1 MNNIKILIIED
12 ESIVALDIKRI
23 VKKFGYEVTDTVTNF
38 ESAINSVKK
47 NRPDI
52 ILSDINLNSDKDGID
67 IIETIH
73 KVEFIP
79 TIYITA
85 YSDEFTI
92 QRAIKTNPM
101 GYILKPFRKEDIKST
116 LLLTLF
122 KLQNEKVEKNVSHI
136 KLSDGYFYDLKN
148 ETLYYK
154 TKPIKLSIK
163 ERQLLTI
170 LVEARGN
177 IVSFSD
183 LEYLLWPDAPVSD
196 SALRTLVYRLRTKLE
211 YKCIETISSIGC
223 KILNSS

>member
-12 ESIVALDIKRI
+12 ETIVALDIKRI
-23 VKKFGYEVTDTVTNF
+23 VKSLGYEVTDTVTNF
-38 ESAINSVKK
+38 ESAINSVEK
-47 NRPDI
+47 NRPNI
-52 ILSDINLNSDKDGID
+52 ILSDINLNSDKNGID
-67 IIETIH
+67 IIETIQ
-73 KVEFIP
+73 KKDFIP

-85 YSDEFTI
+85 YSDELTI

-101 GYILKPFRKEDIKST
+101 GYILKPFRKDDIKSA
-116 LLLTLF
+116 LLLTIY
-122 KLQNEKVEKNVSHI
+122 KLQNEKIEKNSSFI
-136 KLSDGYFYDLKN
+136 KLNDGYFYDLKN
-148 ETLYYK
+148 ETLYYN

-170 LVEARGN
+170 LVEAKGN

-183 LEYLLWPDAPVSD
+183 LEYLLWPDAPVSN
-196 SALRTLVYRLRTKLE
+196 SSLRTLVYRLRTKLE

>member
-1 MNNIKILIIED
+1 MNNTKILIIED
-12 ESIVALDIKRI
+12 ETIVALDIKRI
-23 VKKFGYEVTDTVTNF
+23 VKSLGYEVTDTVTNF
-38 ESAINSVKK
+38 ESAINSVEK

-52 ILSDINLNSDKDGID
+52 ILSDINLNSDKNGID
-67 IIETIH
+67 IIETIQ
-73 KVEFIP
+73 KKDFIP

-85 YSDEFTI
+85 YSDELTI

-101 GYILKPFRKEDIKST
+101 GYILKPFRKEDIKSA
-116 LLLTLF
+116 LLLTIY
-122 KLQNEKVEKNVSHI
+122 KLQNEKIEKNSSFI
-136 KLSDGYFYDLKN
+136 KLNDGYFYDLKN
-148 ETLYYK
+148 ETLYYN

-170 LVEARGN
+170 LVEAKGN

-183 LEYLLWPDAPVSD
+183 LEYLLWPDAPVSN
-196 SALRTLVYRLRTKLE
+196 SSLRTLVYRLRTKLE

>member
-1 MNNIKILIIED
+1 MNNTKILIIED
-12 ESIVALDIKRI
+12 ETIVALDIKRI
-23 VKKFGYEVTDTVTNF
+23 VKNLGYEVTDTVTNF
-38 ESAINSVKK
+38 ESAINSVEK

-52 ILSDINLNSDKDGID
+52 ILSDINLNSDKNGID
-67 IIETIH
+67 IIETIQ
-73 KVEFIP
+73 KKDFIP

-85 YSDEFTI
+85 YSDELTI

-101 GYILKPFRKEDIKST
+101 GYILKPFRKEDIKSA
-116 LLLTLF
+116 LLLTIY
-122 KLQNEKVEKNVSHI
+122 KLQNEKIEKNSSFI
-136 KLSDGYFYDLKN
+136 KLNDGYFYDLKN
-148 ETLYYK
+148 ETLYYN

-170 LVEARGN
+170 LVEAKGN

-183 LEYLLWPDAPVSD
+183 LEYLLWPDAPVSN
-196 SALRTLVYRLRTKLE
+196 SSLRTLVYRLRTKLE

>member
-1 MNNIKILIIED
+1 MNNTKILIIED
-12 ESIVALDIKRI
+12 ETIVALDIKRI
-23 VKKFGYEVTDTVTNF
+23 VKNLGYEVTDTVTNF
-38 ESAINSVKK
+38 ESAINSVEK

-52 ILSDINLNSDKDGID
+52 ILSDINLNSDKNGID
-67 IIETIH
+67 IIETIQ
-73 KVEFIP
+73 KKDFIP

-85 YSDEFTI
+85 YSDELTI

-101 GYILKPFRKEDIKST
+101 GYILKPFRKDDIKSA
-116 LLLTLF
+116 LLLTIY
-122 KLQNEKVEKNVSHI
+122 KLQNEKIEKNSSFI
-136 KLSDGYFYDLKN
+136 KLNDGYFYDLKN
-148 ETLYYK
+148 ETLYYN

-170 LVEARGN
+170 LVEAKGN

-183 LEYLLWPDAPVSD
+183 LEYLLWPDAPVSN
-196 SALRTLVYRLRTKLE
+196 SSLRTLVYRLRTKLE

>member
-1 MNNIKILIIED
+1 MNNTKILIIED
-12 ESIVALDIKRI
+12 ETIVALDIKRI
-23 VKKFGYEVTDTVTNF
+23 VKNLGYEVTDTVTNF
-38 ESAINSVKK
+38 ESAINSVEK

-52 ILSDINLNSDKDGID
+52 ILSDINLNSDKNGID
-67 IIETIH
+67 IIETIQ
-73 KVEFIP
+73 KKDFIP

-85 YSDEFTI
+85 YSDELTI

-101 GYILKPFRKEDIKST
+101 GYILKPFRKEDIKSA
-116 LLLTLF
+116 LLLTIY
-122 KLQNEKVEKNVSHI
+122 KLQNEKIEKNSSFI
-136 KLSDGYFYDLKN
+136 KLNDGYFYDLKD
-148 ETLYYK
+148 ETLYYN

-170 LVEARGN
+170 LVEAKGN

-183 LEYLLWPDAPVSD
+183 LEYLLWPDAPVSN
-196 SALRTLVYRLRTKLE
+196 SSLRTLVYRLRTKLE